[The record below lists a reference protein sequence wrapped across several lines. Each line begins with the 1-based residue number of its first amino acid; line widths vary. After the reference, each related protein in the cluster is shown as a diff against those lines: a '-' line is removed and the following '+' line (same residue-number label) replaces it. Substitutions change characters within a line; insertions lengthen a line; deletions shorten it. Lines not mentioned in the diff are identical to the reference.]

1 MRILE
6 RSFRENG
13 KEYALRVIRENII
26 NLELSPGTIVSA
38 NELASELGISRGPVR
53 EALNELSKIGI
64 VEVYPQSGCRIT
76 LIDYTMVNQARFL
89 RNTLENAVV
98 KEVCHLVGPE
108 DIIRLEENVRLQEFY
123 QANNRHDKLLDL
135 DNEFHKMLFEISN
148 KMEVYRIIKNFDIHS
163 DRLRT
168 LTVANLDNKVVV
180 DDHKKIMEAIT
191 AHDEEEAERLMNMHL
206 TRYTFEKE
214 ELLPKSEKYFK

>member
-1 MRILE
+1 MHILE
-6 RSFRENG
+6 RSFRESG

-26 NLELSPGTIVSA
+26 NLELSPGTTVSA
-38 NELASELGISRGPVR
+38 NELAAELGISRGPVR

-76 LIDYTMVNQARFL
+76 LIDYAMVNQARFL

-98 KEVCHLVGPE
+98 KEVCRCVGPE
-108 DIIRLEENVRLQEFY
+108 DIIRLEENVKLQEFY
-123 QANNRHDKLLDL
+123 QQNNRYDKLLDL
-135 DNEFHKMLFEISN
+135 DNEFHEMLFKISN
-148 KMEVYRIIKNFDIHS
+148 KMEVYKIMKNFDIHS

-168 LTVANLDNKVVV
+168 LTVANLDNKGIVE
-180 DDHKKIMEAIT
+180 DHRNIMQAIDR
-191 AHDEEEAERLMNMHL
+191 HDEQEAERLMNMHL

-214 ELLPKSEKYFK
+214 ALLPKSEKYFK